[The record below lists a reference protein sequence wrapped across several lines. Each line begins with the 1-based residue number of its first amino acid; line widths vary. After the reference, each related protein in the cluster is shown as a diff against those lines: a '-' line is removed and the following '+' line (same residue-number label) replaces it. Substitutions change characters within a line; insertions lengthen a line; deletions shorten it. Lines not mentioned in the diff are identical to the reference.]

1 MKGEE
6 TMRLIDE
13 KVSDYLDLVASD
25 APAPGGGS
33 ASALC
38 GSQGIGLVA
47 MVAKLTAGKEKF
59 AEYHDICKEI
69 YKEADELCG
78 KLAAQVDLDTEAY
91 GKISDAFKL
100 PKGTDEEKAARKE
113 TINEATRYASEV
125 PLRTMELGVQGL
137 RLAKKILGHYNTNC
151 ASDIGCAAFELLS
164 CVMGAWYNVLIN
176 TSGTDFGEEM
186 QSDGKKLLE
195 EAEKLASDVGES
207 VEKDIA
213 G

>member
-1 MKGEE
+1 
-6 TMRLIDE
+6 MRLVDE
-13 KVSDYLDLVASD
+13 KVMDYLDLVASD

-38 GSQGIGLVA
+38 GSQGVGLVA

-59 AEYHDICKEI
+59 AEYHAVCKEV
-69 YKEADELCG
+69 YQEADEICG

-91 GKISDAFKL
+91 GKIADAYKL

-113 TINEATRYASEV
+113 TIKEANRYASEV

-137 RLAKKILGHYNTNC
+137 RCAKKLLGSYNTNC
-151 ASDIGCAAFELLS
+151 ASDVGCAAFELLS

-176 TSGTDFGEEM
+176 TQGADYADTM
-186 QSDGKKLLE
+186 QGDGKKLLE
-195 EAEKLASDVGES
+195 EAEKLAQEVGET